1 MLVVE
6 RGTGQAAALDGF
18 AAGKTGTSQNFRDAW
33 FVGFTEPLI
42 VGVWVGND
50 DETPMNEVTG
60 GKLPARIWHDF
71 MTAALA
77 ELGGGQGT
85 MAPPAPT
92 EEEPSAPQE
101 PPVTSEAPAIGASEE
116 AIAVVEEGEAPLG
129 DAPGEFDP
137 IDTGALGP
145 PIARGEEA
153 PASCEYAA
161 CSQMYRSFRE
171 SDCSYQPFSGPRRY
185 CTLTEGAAG
194 TAPAERPREARIKAL
209 AAPAEKPP
217 ASQIKKARIMQDGT
231 IVITEDS
238 AFEGDGLATCNYRA
252 CARMYRSFRPSDCT
266 YQPFGGRRALCTR

>member
-1 MLVVE
+1 
-6 RGTGQAAALDGF
+6 
-18 AAGKTGTSQNFRDAW
+18 
-33 FVGFTEPLI
+33 
-42 VGVWVGND
+42 
-50 DETPMNEVTG
+50 MNEVTG

-77 ELGGGQGT
+77 ELGGRQEM

-101 PPVTSEAPAIGASEE
+101 PLVTSEAPAIVESEG

-129 DAPGEFDP
+129 DAPGELDP

-145 PIARGEEA
+145 PIARGGAA
-153 PASCEYAA
+153 PVSCEYAA

-185 CTLTEGAAG
+185 CTLTDGASRD
-194 TAPAERPREARIKAL
+194 APAEQPREARIE
-209 AAPAEKPP
+209 APTAPLGKPH
-217 ASQIKKARIMQDGT
+217 AQIKKARIMQDGT
-231 IVITEDS
+231 IVITEDAAS
-238 AFEGDGLATCNYRA
+238 EGEGLAICNYRA